1 VPQFKAVF
9 GARAYAALGK
19 ADDPKDGVDEAAPK
33 RQTIKVYEY
42 WDKYERKVMWVP
54 ELGSEFITPKA
65 MQMPEE
71 YDEGEQPN
79 GLYNLEHFFP
89 VPDPI
94 LSNQATDEFWPVPE
108 FYQLVELIEDIHTIF
123 SRMMAL
129 TKAIRARVLFDNN
142 VEGLQEALAEAT
154 EGDAF
159 GVPNLSQS
167 LVNNGGSLDSVVQ
180 YIPVEKMVSALAQV
194 YQALEQRLNTL
205 YRLTGVSDLLQGLI
219 ADGTQRTFGERQ
231 MLEKYALNQHA
242 EPQRKMQEFVRNCYD
257 LLCEMALKNFKDESL
272 ERYMMPAT
280 APQVHQ
286 QNFKA
291 ALDLL
296 KDDRKR
302 FRIELETDSTIALNE
317 QYDKQMR
324 VELVNTLTSAI
335 EKVAGIAASSPALVA
350 IELHALK
357 YMVQGFRQGKMFQ
370 QEITQAIDQVLKQMQ
385 EAAQQ
390 TPAPNPEMLKFE
402 FEKQVKESEL
412 KLKEYQI
419 LSTERIETAR
429 IQLEQQMAQLK
440 GQMESYTVQS
450 DEANRNADRAIQY
463 EKIRNDIAVS
473 QAQIAQRQGELQ
485 LEAQRLTDQRAANE
499 YDAQASERL
508 AMFDFELKQAAQQ
521 LEQYRIQIDAEER
534 WATEN
539 RLQREAQLNEMLTN
553 VELVQRQN
561 KAQTE
566 ALAVAAKAK
575 IASQILGS

>member
-1 VPQFKAVF
+1 MFK
-9 GARAYAALGK
+9 
-19 ADDPKDGVDEAAPK
+19 
-33 RQTIKVYEY
+33 
-42 WDKYERKVMWVP
+42 
-54 ELGSEFITPKA
+54 
-65 MQMPEE
+65 
-71 YDEGEQPN
+71 
-79 GLYNLEHFFP
+79 
-89 VPDPI
+89 
-94 LSNQATDEFWPVPE
+94 
-108 FYQLVELIEDIHTIF
+108 
-123 SRMMAL
+123 
-129 TKAIRARVLFDNN
+129 
-142 VEGLQEALAEAT
+142 
-154 EGDAF
+154 
-159 GVPNLSQS
+159 
-167 LVNNGGSLDSVVQ
+167 
-180 YIPVEKMVSALAQV
+180 
-194 YQALEQRLNTL
+194 
-205 YRLTGVSDLLQGLI
+205 
-219 ADGTQRTFGERQ
+219 
-231 MLEKYALNQHA
+231 
-242 EPQRKMQEFVRNCYD
+242 
-257 LLCEMALKNFKDESL
+257 
-272 ERYMMPAT
+272 
-280 APQVHQ
+280 
-286 QNFKA
+286 
-291 ALDLL
+291 
-296 KDDRKR
+296 
-302 FRIELETDSTIALNE
+302 
-317 QYDKQMR
+317 
-324 VELVNTLTSAI
+324 
-335 EKVAGIAASSPALVA
+335 
-350 IELHALK
+350 
-357 YMVQGFRQGKMFQ
+357 